1 MKNRRIHAEHLVG
14 RTVHDIN
21 DEKVGRIEE
30 IEVET
35 TGRSC
40 YVNGFVLG
48 EAGLLR
54 RLSIRG
60 IGPLFFR
67 SLAAKGRTSSR
78 TVPWEKLDISNPR
91 KPKLRCR
98 KSEL

>member
-1 MKNRRIHAEHLVG
+1 MKTRRVHAEHLVG
-14 RTVHDIN
+14 RTVHDIDN
-21 DEKVGRIEE
+21 ERVGRIEE

-48 EAGLLR
+48 EAGLLK

-60 IGPLFFR
+60 IGLLFFR
-67 SLAAKGRTSSR
+67 SLAPKGRTSSR
-78 TVPWEKLDISNPR
+78 IVPWEKLDISNPR

-98 KSEL
+98 ISEL